1 MNYEVKGEPFPV
13 VICNLSAGESVKCQQ
28 GAMAW
33 MTQNMN
39 MKTQTGGLGKMFGK
53 ALTGESMFENVYTA
67 EGGNGM
73 IAFTTGVPGRI
84 LAVELAGGK
93 TIVAQK
99 RSFLAS
105 DVSVEISTAVQKK
118 VGAGLVGG
126 EGFIM
131 QKFSG
136 NGNLFLE
143 IDGSTIEYDLAPGQV
158 LLVDT
163 GSLACMEGTV
173 QLDVESVKGGLGN
186 KMFGGEGFFNTKLTG
201 PGKVWLQTMPV
212 SQLADAIKPFI
223 PTGR

>member
-1 MNYEVKGEPFPV
+1 MKYEIKGEPFPV
-13 VICNLSAGESVKCQQ
+13 VICNLEANESVKCQR

-33 MTQNMN
+33 MSPNMD
-39 MKTQTGGLGKMFGK
+39 MKTQSGGLGKMFGK
-53 ALTGESMFENVYTA
+53 ALTGESIFENVYTA
-67 EGGNGM
+67 AGGNGM

-84 LAVELAGGK
+84 LAVELSGGK
-93 TIVAQK
+93 TIIAQK

-105 DVSVEISTAVQKK
+105 DVTVEMETAVQKK
-118 VGAGLVGG
+118 FGAGLLGG

-136 NGNLFLE
+136 EGDLFLE
-143 IDGSTIEYDLAPGQV
+143 IDGSMIEYTLEAGQV
-158 LLVDT
+158 MLVDT

-173 QLDVESVKGGLGN
+173 QMDIETVKGGLGN
-186 KMFGGEGFFNTKLTG
+186 KLVGGEGFFNTKLTG

-212 SQLADAIKPFI
+212 SQLAEAIKPFI

>member
-1 MNYEVKGEPFPV
+1 MNYEIKGEPFPV
-13 VICNLSAGESVKCQQ
+13 VICNLNSGESVKCQA

-33 MTQNMN
+33 MSPNME

-53 ALTGESMFENVYTA
+53 ALTGESLFENVYTA
-67 EGGNGM
+67 QNGDGM
-73 IAFTTGVPGRI
+73 ISFATGVPGKI
-84 LAVELAGGK
+84 LAIKLEGGK

-105 DVSVEISTAVQKK
+105 ATTVEMETAVQKK
-118 VGAGLVGG
+118 LGAGLLGG

-136 NGNLFLE
+136 QGDLFLE
-143 IDGSTIEYDLAPGQV
+143 IDGSVIEYNLAAGQV
-158 LLVDT
+158 MVVDT

-173 QLDVESVKGGLGN
+173 QMDVVSVKGLGN
-186 KMFGGEGFFNTKLTG
+186 KLAGGESFFNTKLTG
-201 PGKVWLQTMPV
+201 PGKIWLQTMPV
-212 SQLADAIKPFI
+212 SSLANAIKPFI

>member
-1 MNYEVKGEPFPV
+1 MNYEIKGEPFPV
-13 VICNLSAGESVKCQQ
+13 VICNLNSGESVKCQA

-33 MTQNMN
+33 MSPNME

-53 ALTGESMFENVYTA
+53 ALTGESLFENVYTA
-67 EGGNGM
+67 QNGDGM
-73 IAFTTGVPGRI
+73 ISFATGVPGKI
-84 LAVELAGGK
+84 LAIKLEGGK

-105 DVSVEISTAVQKK
+105 ATTVEMETAVQKK
-118 VGAGLVGG
+118 LGAGLLGG

-136 NGNLFLE
+136 QGDLFLE
-143 IDGSTIEYDLAPGQV
+143 IDGSVIEYNLAAGQV
-158 LLVDT
+158 MIVDT

-173 QLDVESVKGGLGN
+173 QMDVQSVKGLGN
-186 KMFGGEGFFNTKLTG
+186 KLAGGESFFNTKLTG
-201 PGKVWLQTMPV
+201 PGKIWLQTMPV
-212 SQLADAIKPFI
+212 SQLANAIRPFI

>member
-1 MNYEVKGEPFPV
+1 MNYEIKGEPFPV
-13 VICNLSAGESVKCQQ
+13 AICNLNSGESVKCQA

-33 MTQNMN
+33 MSPNME

-53 ALTGESMFENVYTA
+53 ALTGESLFENVYTA
-67 EGGNGM
+67 QNGDGM
-73 IAFTTGVPGRI
+73 ISFATGVPGKI
-84 LAVELAGGK
+84 LAIKLEGGK

-105 DVSVEISTAVQKK
+105 ATTVEMETAVQKK
-118 VGAGLVGG
+118 LGAGLLGG

-136 NGNLFLE
+136 QGDLFLE
-143 IDGSTIEYDLAPGQV
+143 IDGSVIEYNLAAGQV
-158 LLVDT
+158 MIVDT

-173 QLDVESVKGGLGN
+173 QMDVVSVKGLGN
-186 KMFGGEGFFNTKLTG
+186 KLAGGESFFNTKLTG
-201 PGKVWLQTMPV
+201 PGKIWLQTMPV
-212 SQLADAIKPFI
+212 SQLANAIRPFI

>member
-1 MNYEVKGEPFPV
+1 MNYEIKGEPFPV
-13 VICNLSAGESVKCQQ
+13 VICNLTSGESVKCQA

-33 MTQNMN
+33 MSPNMD

-53 ALTGESMFENVYTA
+53 ALTGESLFENVYTA
-67 EGGNGM
+67 SNGDGM
-73 IAFTTGVPGRI
+73 ISFATGVPGKI
-84 LAVELAGGK
+84 LAVKLEGGK

-105 DVSVEISTAVQKK
+105 STSVEMQTAVQKK
-118 VGAGLVGG
+118 FGAGLLGG

-136 NGNLFLE
+136 EGDLFLE
-143 IDGSTIEYDLAPGQV
+143 IDGSVIEYTLAPGQAM
-158 LLVDT
+158 LVDT

-173 QLDVESVKGGLGN
+173 QMDVESVKGLGN
-186 KMFGGEGFFNTKLTG
+186 KLAGGESFYNTRLTG
-201 PGKVWLQTMPV
+201 PGKIWLQTMPV
-212 SQLADAIKPFI
+212 SSLANAIKPFI

>member
-1 MNYEVKGEPFPV
+1 MNYEIKGEPFPV
-13 VICNLSAGESVKCQQ
+13 VICNLASGENVKCQK

-33 MTQNMN
+33 MTENMD
-39 MKTQTGGLGKMFGK
+39 MKTQSGGLGKMFGK
-53 ALTGESMFENVYTA
+53 ALTGESLFENVYTA
-67 EGGNGM
+67 ANGNGM

-93 TIVAQK
+93 TIIAQK

-105 DVSVEISTAVQKK
+105 DTTVEMETAVQKK
-118 VGAGLVGG
+118 LGAGLVGG

-136 NGNLFLE
+136 QGNLFLE

-158 LLVDT
+158 LIVDT

-173 QLDVESVKGGLGN
+173 QMDVVSVKGGLGN
-186 KMFGGEGFFNTKLTG
+186 KLVGGEGFFNTKLTG

>member
-1 MNYEVKGEPFPV
+1 MNYEIKGEPFPV
-13 VICNLSAGESVKCQQ
+13 VICNLNSGESVKCQA

-33 MTQNMN
+33 MSPNME

-53 ALTGESMFENVYTA
+53 ALTGESLFENVYTA
-67 EGGNGM
+67 QNGDGM
-73 IAFTTGVPGRI
+73 ISFATGVPGKI
-84 LAVELAGGK
+84 LAIKLEGGK

-105 DVSVEISTAVQKK
+105 ATTVEMETAVQKK
-118 VGAGLVGG
+118 LGAGLLGG

-136 NGNLFLE
+136 QGDLFLE
-143 IDGSTIEYDLAPGQV
+143 IDGSVIEYNLAAGQV
-158 LLVDT
+158 MIVDT

-173 QLDVESVKGGLGN
+173 QMDVQSVKGLGN
-186 KMFGGEGFFNTKLTG
+186 KLAGGESFFNTKLTG
-201 PGKVWLQTMPV
+201 PGKIWLQTMPV
-212 SQLADAIKPFI
+212 SQLANAIKPFI

>member
-1 MNYEVKGEPFPV
+1 MNYEIKGEPFPV
-13 VICNLSAGESVKCQQ
+13 AICNLNSGESVKCQA

-33 MTQNMN
+33 MSPNME

-53 ALTGESMFENVYTA
+53 ALTGESLFENVYTA
-67 EGGNGM
+67 QNGDGM
-73 IAFTTGVPGRI
+73 ISFATGVPGKI
-84 LAVELAGGK
+84 LAIKLEGGK

-105 DVSVEISTAVQKK
+105 ATTVEMETAVQKK
-118 VGAGLVGG
+118 LGAGFLGG

-136 NGNLFLE
+136 QGDLFLE
-143 IDGSTIEYDLAPGQV
+143 IDGSVIEYNLAAGQV
-158 LLVDT
+158 MVVDT

-173 QLDVESVKGGLGN
+173 QMDVVSVKGLGN
-186 KMFGGEGFFNTKLTG
+186 KLAGGESFFNTKLTG
-201 PGKVWLQTMPV
+201 PGKIWLQTMPV
-212 SQLADAIKPFI
+212 SQLANAIRPFI

>member
-1 MNYEVKGEPFPV
+1 MNYEIKGDPFPV
-13 VICNLSAGESVKCQQ
+13 VVCNLGAGESAKCQA

-33 MTQNMN
+33 MSPNME

-53 ALTGESMFENVYTA
+53 ALTGESIFENVYTA
-67 EGGNGM
+67 AGGEGM
-73 IAFTTGVPGRI
+73 IAFATGVPGKI
-84 LAVELAGGK
+84 LAINLSGGK
-93 TIVAQK
+93 EIVAQK

-105 DVSVEISTAVQKK
+105 AVTVEMQTAVQKK
-118 VGAGLVGG
+118 IGAGLLGG

-136 NGNLFLE
+136 EGDLFLE
-143 IDGSTIEYDLAPGQV
+143 IDGSVIEYNLGPNQV
-158 LLVDT
+158 IIVDT

-173 QLDVESVKGGLGN
+173 QMDVQSVKGLGN
-186 KMFGGEGFFNTKLTG
+186 KLVGGESFFNTKLTG

-212 SQLADAIKPFI
+212 SQLANAIRPFI

>member
-1 MNYEVKGEPFPV
+1 MNYEIKGEPFPV
-13 VICNLSAGESVKCQQ
+13 VICNLNSGESVKCQA

-33 MTQNMN
+33 MSPNME

-53 ALTGESMFENVYTA
+53 ALTGESLFENVYTA
-67 EGGNGM
+67 QNGDGM
-73 IAFTTGVPGRI
+73 ISFATGVPGKI
-84 LAVELAGGK
+84 LAIKLEGGK

-105 DVSVEISTAVQKK
+105 ATTVEMETAVQKK
-118 VGAGLVGG
+118 LGAGLLGG

-136 NGNLFLE
+136 QGDLFLE
-143 IDGSTIEYDLAPGQV
+143 IDGSVIEYNLAAGQV
-158 LLVDT
+158 MVVDT

-173 QLDVESVKGGLGN
+173 QMDVVSVKGLGN
-186 KMFGGEGFFNTKLTG
+186 KLAGGESFFNTKLTG
-201 PGKVWLQTMPV
+201 PGKIWLQTMPV
-212 SQLADAIKPFI
+212 SQLANAIRPFI

>member
-73 IAFTTGVPGRI
+73 IAFTTGVPGKI

>member
-1 MNYEVKGEPFPV
+1 MNYEIKGEPFPV
-13 VICNLSAGESVKCQQ
+13 VICNLNSGESVKCQA

-33 MTQNMN
+33 MSPNME

-53 ALTGESMFENVYTA
+53 ALTGESLFENVYTA
-67 EGGNGM
+67 QNGDGM
-73 IAFTTGVPGRI
+73 ISFATGVPGKI
-84 LAVELAGGK
+84 LAIKLEGGK

-105 DVSVEISTAVQKK
+105 ATTVEMETAVQKK
-118 VGAGLVGG
+118 LGAGLLGG

-136 NGNLFLE
+136 QGDLFLE
-143 IDGSTIEYDLAPGQV
+143 IDGSVIEYNLAAGQV
-158 LLVDT
+158 MIVDT

-173 QLDVESVKGGLGN
+173 QMDVVSVKGLGN
-186 KMFGGEGFFNTKLTG
+186 KLAGGESFFNTKLTG
-201 PGKVWLQTMPV
+201 PGKIWLQTMPV
-212 SQLADAIKPFI
+212 SQLANAIRPFI